1 MGTIPQVNLACIKGI
16 CMVLN
21 CRNLETAIPYSEFK
35 KAGFD
40 IDFVTEQGNM
50 PECDAKMLTGMTQKI
65 LVRISCV
72 QS

>member
-1 MGTIPQVNLACIKGI
+1 
-16 CMVLN
+16 MVLN